1 MLDFVNSIRDACQY
15 SKNALTEECRMDV
28 VTRFFVAGHALIER
42 ESKYLI
48 TRRSKLSTYM
58 PLKWDIPGG
67 IVEPGETLEE
77 AIYREVCEETGLTI
91 QVGRVVYVYAN
102 RDQLPVRQTFQ
113 AVYLCKYKSGDVR
126 LNPSE
131 HDMYQWL
138 HYNDIASVG
147 MIDFLREL
155 IKSYHPTTV

>member
-1 MLDFVNSIRDACQY
+1 MN
-15 SKNALTEECRMDV
+15 KMTK
-28 VTRFFVAGHALIER
+28 FFVAGHALIER
-42 ESKYLI
+42 ESKYLVM
-48 TRRSKLSTYM
+48 RRSRISTYM

-67 IVEPGETLEE
+67 IVKPGETLEDT
-77 AIYREVCEETGLTI
+77 IYREVKEETGLTI
-91 QVGRVVYVYAN
+91 KVGRVVYVYAN

-113 AVYLCKYKSGDVR
+113 TVYLCKYKSGEVR

-138 HYNDIASVG
+138 EYDDIASVD

-155 IKSYHPTTV
+155 IKSYRPKF

>member
-1 MLDFVNSIRDACQY
+1 
-15 SKNALTEECRMDV
+15 MDII
-28 VTRFFVAGHALIER
+28 TKFFVAGHALIER
-42 ESKYLI
+42 ENKYLV
-48 TRRSKLSTYM
+48 TRRSKLNTYM

-67 IVEPGETLEE
+67 IVKSGETLED
-77 AIYREVCEETGLTI
+77 AIYREVSEETGLTV
-91 QVGRVVYVYAN
+91 QVGRVIYVYAN

-113 AVYLCKYKSGDVR
+113 AVYLCNYKGGEVH

-138 HYNDIASVG
+138 NYNGIASVD

-155 IKSYHPTTV
+155 VNSYHPSSALTG

>member
-1 MLDFVNSIRDACQY
+1 MTKI
-15 SKNALTEECRMDV
+15 
-28 VTRFFVAGHALIER
+28 FVAGHALIER
-42 ESKYLI
+42 ESKYLV

-67 IVEPGETLEE
+67 IVKPGETLEE
-77 AIYREVCEETGLTI
+77 AIRREVSEETGLTI

-113 AVYLCKYKSGDVR
+113 AVYLCRYKDGEVR

-131 HDMYQWL
+131 HDMYRWL
-138 HYNDIASVG
+138 DYNDIASVD

-155 IKSYHPTTV
+155 VRSYRPTIV

>member
-1 MLDFVNSIRDACQY
+1 MT
-15 SKNALTEECRMDV
+15 K
-28 VTRFFVAGHALIER
+28 FFVAGHALIER
-42 ESKYLI
+42 EGKYLV
-48 TRRSKLSTYM
+48 TRRSELSTYM

-67 IVEPGETLEE
+67 VVKPRETLEE
-77 AIYREVCEETGLTI
+77 AIYREVSEETGLAI

-113 AVYLCKYKSGDVR
+113 IVYLCKYKGGEVR
-126 LNPSE
+126 LIPSE

-138 HYNDIASVG
+138 DYSDIASID

-155 IKSYHPTTV
+155 VKSYRPPTI

>member
-1 MLDFVNSIRDACQY
+1 MDAMT
-15 SKNALTEECRMDV
+15 K
-28 VTRFFVAGHALIER
+28 FFVAGHALIER
-42 ESKYLI
+42 ESRYLVM
-48 TRRSKLSTYM
+48 RRSKLSTYM

-67 IVEPGETLEE
+67 IVKLGETLEE
-77 AIYREVCEETGLTI
+77 AICREVSEETGLTI

-113 AVYLCKYKSGDVR
+113 AVYLCRYKGGEVR

-131 HDMYQWL
+131 HDMYRWL
-138 HYNDIASVG
+138 DYNDIASVD

-155 IKSYHPTTV
+155 VKSYHPTTV

>member
-1 MLDFVNSIRDACQY
+1 MTNFY
-15 SKNALTEECRMDV
+15 
-28 VTRFFVAGHALIER
+28 VAGHALIER
-42 ESKYLI
+42 KSKYLV
-48 TRRSKLSTYM
+48 TKRSKLSTYM

-67 IVEPGETLEE
+67 IVKPGETLEE
-77 AIYREVCEETGLTI
+77 AIYREVSEETKLTI

-113 AVYLCKYKSGDVR
+113 AVYLCKYKDGEVR

-138 HYNDIASVG
+138 DYNDIPTVD

-155 IKSYHPTTV
+155 VRSYHPATI